1 MRILFDHNAPRQ
13 LRRHLV
19 GHDVD
24 VAAERGWSALANGAL
39 LDRAEEAGYEVVI
52 TADRNMPY
60 QQNLARR
67 SLALVVLGA
76 NRWPLIEPKIGD
88 IRNALEG
95 IQPGE
100 VREVLIPIS
109 FDPA

>member
-19 GHDVD
+19 DHDVD
-24 VAAERGWSALANGAL
+24 VAEERGWATLVNGEL

-60 QQNLARR
+60 QQNIGPPKLR
-67 SLALVVLGA
+67 ALIVLGA
-76 NRWPLIEPKIGD
+76 NRWAAHRAKDSRIFATPLKEYSP
-88 IRNALEG
+88 
-95 IQPGE
+95 
-100 VREVLIPIS
+100 VRCGKSPYR
-109 FDPA
+109 

>member
-24 VAAERGWSALANGAL
+24 VAEERGWATLVNGAL
-39 LDRAEEAGYEVVI
+39 LDQAEEAWYEVVI
-52 TADRNMPY
+52 TADKNMPY
-60 QQNLARR
+60 QQNLGSRNF
-67 SLALVVLGA
+67 ALIVLGA
-76 NRWPLIEPKIGD
+76 NRWPLIEPRIEA

-100 VREVLIPIS
+100 VREVPIPMRGEG
-109 FDPA
+109 